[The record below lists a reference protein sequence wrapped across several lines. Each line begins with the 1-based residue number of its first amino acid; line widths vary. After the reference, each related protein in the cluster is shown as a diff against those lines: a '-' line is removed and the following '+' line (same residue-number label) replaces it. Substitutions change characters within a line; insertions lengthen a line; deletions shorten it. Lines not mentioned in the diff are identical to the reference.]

1 MSRVIRSG
9 RAFVA
14 LLLLAALA
22 LAACGDSD
30 DGDSA
35 DGQKTYKLAY
45 VGPLTGPNANLGINI
60 RNGAAVAIEEA
71 NEAGGDVK
79 FELAEFDTQGS
90 PDQASTLKDRFI
102 NDQSIVGV
110 VGPTFSGE
118 TRALVPSLQE
128 AGLVMVSASATA
140 TDLAT
145 TGATV
150 FHRLVP
156 NDDIQAKGVT
166 DYVTRKLNVKS
177 AAYIH
182 DNADYG
188 KALADGTRDQLEKA
202 GVTTVLNEPIDPKSQ
217 DFSAA
222 VNKVRAISPAP
233 DMVFYGGYYS
243 EAGRLKKQLTDATV
257 NVRFVSGDGS
267 LDVGFLQS
275 AGAPAA
281 EGVQVTCACKLATTD
296 APGKLGEFA
305 KAYEAKWNT
314 PPATYST
321 EGYDATNI
329 LISGIRAGNTTRPAL
344 LTYVEGLGTYDGVG
358 KPIEFEADGNIKAS
372 GVFVYEF
379 QNGAIKVL
387 GTTDELLP

>member
-1 MSRVIRSG
+1 M
-9 RAFVA
+9 
-14 LLLLAALA
+14 
-22 LAACGDSD
+22 
-30 DGDSA
+30 
-35 DGQKTYKLAY
+35 
-45 VGPLTGPNANLGINI
+45 
-60 RNGAAVAIEEA
+60 
-71 NEAGGDVK
+71 
-79 FELAEFDTQGS
+79 AEFDTQGS

-110 VGPTFSGE
+110 MGPTFSGE

-140 TDLAT
+140 TDLST
-145 TGATV
+145 TGAAV

-166 DYVTRKLNVKS
+166 DYVTRKLTVKS

-188 KALADGTRDQLEKA
+188 KALADGTREQLEKA

-358 KPIEFEADGNIKAS
+358 KPIEFETDGNIKAS

>member
-30 DGDSA
+30 DGDSSE
-35 DGQKTYKLAY
+35 GQKTYKLAY

-305 KAYEAKWNT
+305 KAYEAQWNT

-344 LTYVEGLGTYDGVG
+344 LTYVEGIGTYDGVG

>member
-60 RNGAAVAIEEA
+60 RNGAAVAVEEA

-118 TRALVPSLQE
+118 TRALVPVP
-128 AGLVMVSASATA
+128 AGGRAGHGERVGHRHGPRDDRRHGLPPP
-140 TDLAT
+140 
-145 TGATV
+145 GAQRRHPGQGR
-150 FHRLVP
+150 HRLRHP
-156 NDDIQAKGVT
+156 QAERQERRLHPRQRRLRQGAGGRHEGPAGEGRRDDA
-166 DYVTRKLNVKS
+166 
-177 AAYIH
+177 
-182 DNADYG
+182 
-188 KALADGTRDQLEKA
+188 
-202 GVTTVLNEPIDPKSQ
+202 LNEPIDPKSQ

-233 DMVFYGGYYS
+233 TWCS
-243 EAGRLKKQLTDATV
+243 TA
-257 NVRFVSGDGS
+257 
-267 LDVGFLQS
+267 
-275 AGAPAA
+275 
-281 EGVQVTCACKLATTD
+281 ATTPR
-296 APGKLGEFA
+296 PGG
-305 KAYEAKWNT
+305 
-314 PPATYST
+314 
-321 EGYDATNI
+321 
-329 LISGIRAGNTTRPAL
+329 
-344 LTYVEGLGTYDGVG
+344 
-358 KPIEFEADGNIKAS
+358 
-372 GVFVYEF
+372 
-379 QNGAIKVL
+379 
-387 GTTDELLP
+387 